1 MRILTTKRAAALVMA
16 FAALMVETCSLPLSA
31 GPRSR
36 SARQAETPGGAE
48 QVALEIG
55 QRGPET
61 TISVETALVNL
72 DVLVTDQ
79 DGRVLSVLEREIP
92 ARRSGA
98 GTGVRGHKDV
108 GSTVLRDSYLGLAR
122 SSRRASQCVRNRVA
136 CPYPGDTPLS
146 HEFGAILDPPKI
158 ARPVAKF
165 APLNTFP
172 PG

>member
-1 MRILTTKRAAALVMA
+1 M
-16 FAALMVETCSLPLSA
+16 
-31 GPRSR
+31 
-36 SARQAETPGGAE
+36 
-48 QVALEIG
+48 ALEIG

-98 GTGVRGHKDV
+98 GTGVRGHKDA

-122 SSRRASQCVRNRVA
+122 RVA
-136 CPYPGDTPLS
+136 ALLS
-146 HEFGAILDPPKI
+146 ASAIASLVRTRVI
-158 ARPVAKF
+158 RPSR
-165 APLNTFP
+165 LNSEQS
-172 PG
+172 